1 MFTLESPLLSRRTS
15 GSAPSIRVS
24 SASQTTTPDWQ
35 ARTTKQK
42 RNGPALALVAV
53 MPTWMMRDGRMGSG
67 GRLVY
72 GMCSGS
78 AIPRDGLRASHMH
91 DWIPGDPSAESQDA
105 SAVMA
110 SFMSDGAERM
120 ALLMV
125 ARAAA
130 RSIGSSRRRYYDD
143 AHVSSSALLFA
154 SSHVAEN
161 FPIAQL
167 FVAILPL
174 TVSTSFSTKSYNHS
188 WRG

>member
-1 MFTLESPLLSRRTS
+1 MN
-15 GSAPSIRVS
+15 
-24 SASQTTTPDWQ
+24 
-35 ARTTKQK
+35 QK
-42 RNGPALALVAV
+42 RNGPTLVLVAV
-53 MPTWMMRDGRMGSG
+53 MLTWMMCDGRMGSG

-78 AIPRDGLRASHMH
+78 AIPRGDGLRASHMH
-91 DWIPGDPSAESQDA
+91 DWIAGDPGAESQDA

-174 TVSTSFSTKSYNHS
+174 TVCANLPTKSYDDS